1 MVNQN
6 KQEELT
12 LTNEEAIKE
21 LLLDINCLDRIN
33 PWICG
38 MNIFDVLKISRTEI
52 RHSNILAWLLD
63 ANESHGL
70 GDFVVRGLIQRVIQ
84 EHQTYCE
91 ARHTNVLKLLTMDY
105 SHFSVFREWKSI
117 DILLLSKED
126 KVVICIE
133 NKVGTGEH
141 DNQLVRYRETV
152 ESAYPQ
158 NENYEYIYIYLTP
171 EENESSDP
179 ENWMAFSYN
188 GILSILREIKMQ
200 DADPS
205 VKLLIENYIATIRRY
220 IVKDKELEEICA
232 DIYKKH
238 KQALDLIFE
247 NRPDSVYTISELL
260 QEYFTERSSVKK
272 DIIFKPE
279 NSAKT
284 IYRFSL
290 QSFDQLFPPVPNIKG
305 GWGNGINYFWEV
317 KHWASIGKI
326 GFQLEFFNIE
336 AENGNKTAKLLKLMG
351 KELKGENWTW
361 KTVES
366 FNFNYANK
374 NDLDEFFEKDYDEI
388 RHELFAK
395 LDKSMEKVF
404 SIEKNILALW
414 K

>member
-6 KQEELT
+6 KQEEIT

-21 LLLDINCLDRIN
+21 FLLDINCLDRIK
-33 PWICG
+33 PWIYG

-63 ANESHGL
+63 ANENHGL
-70 GDFVVRGLIQRVIQ
+70 SDFVVRGLIQRVIQ

-91 ARHTNVLKLLTMDY
+91 SRHTNVLKLLTMDY

-152 ESAYPQ
+152 ESTYPP

-247 NRPDSVYTISELL
+247 NKPDSGYVISELIK
-260 QEYFTERSSVKK
+260 EYLSNRAANEG
-272 DIIFKPE
+272 DILFKPE
-279 NSAKT
+279 NSNKSEL
-284 IYRFSL
+284 RFSL
-290 QSFDQLFPPVPNIKG
+290 QSFDKLFPPVSNVKG
-305 GWGNGINYFWEV
+305 GWGNGINYFWEIRDIC
-317 KHWASIGKI
+317 SEGKLRI
-326 GFQLEFFNIE
+326 KLTFYNFEDQ
-336 AENGNKTAKLLKLMG
+336 NGYKVAKLSQLFE
-351 KELKGENWTW
+351 KELKGDWQW
-361 KTVES
+361 KIIDS
-366 FNFNYANK
+366 FNVFYSDKNK
-374 NDLDEFFEKDYDEI
+374 IDEFLEADYDDI
-388 RHELFAK
+388 KKELFSK
-395 LDKSMEKVF
+395 LDKAMERVLSFEKKV
-404 SIEKNILALW
+404 LALW